1 MLAAYAS
8 FDQYGHHVNTLS
20 PTINRRGRVNSRDG
34 FGVDSDY
41 WGVSAGAGVVPASS
55 GSLGFVPTMGYL
67 HEGHVALVRRARAEN
82 DGVAAS
88 IFVNPAQFA
97 PDEDFSAYPRDLE
110 RDLAMLDAAGCDLVF
125 HPSPEEMYPPPE
137 QDVYVVRRGILP
149 TGLRGR

>member
-1 MLAAYAS
+1 MS
-8 FDQYGHHVNTLS
+8 FGG
-20 PTINRRGRVNSRDG
+20 RGRMRA
-34 FGVDSDY
+34 
-41 WGVSAGAGVVPASS
+41 SA

-97 PDEDFSAYPRDLE
+97 PNEDFSAYPRDLE

-125 HPSPEEMYPPPE
+125 HPSPDEMYPPPE
-137 QDVYVVRRGILP
+137 QDVYVVPGGIADRLEGATRPGHFTGRRDCRAQA
-149 TGLRGR
+149 T